1 MVVGQHGQV
10 EIKRQLTERPDRL
23 THIRNELLHI
33 RQILIL
39 RILHIVERADQARH
53 RQGRPLA
60 VHPDPFV
67 CVVLRDQHGGHV
79 PCAGDCLRLLSLIQR
94 VDDRLEKIVAVRV
107 LRVEKVNG
115 DDLISETLQIVAARA
130 VQLAFHVHGNDALAR
145 QCGQADGRK
154 DEVPCLTGS
163 GRADDQTVRI
173 FRGIV
178 DALAISCLTDDQS
191 AAPEVMQ
198 IGHCL
203 H

>member
-10 EIKRQLTERPDRL
+10 EIKRQLAERPDRL

-53 RQGRPLA
+53 RQGRPLT
-60 VHPDPFV
+60 VHPDPLV
-67 CVVLRDQHGGHV
+67 CVVLRNQHGSHV
-79 PCAGDCLRLLSLIQR
+79 PCAGDRLRLLPLIQR
-94 VDDRLEKIVAVRV
+94 VDDRLEKIVAIRV
-107 LRVEKVNG
+107 LWIKEVNG
-115 DDLISETLQIVAARA
+115 DDLISETFQIVAGRA
-130 VQLAFHVHGNDALAR
+130 VQLALHVHGDDAFTR
-145 QCGQADGRK
+145 QRGQADGWK
-154 DEVPCLTGS
+154 DEVPRLAGS
-163 GRADDQTVRI
+163 GRADDQTVCI

-178 DALAISCLTDDQS
+178 DALAISCLTDDQP